1 MVMTMEETREPQQP
15 AATPLISPP
24 AYPAPQPPYYAPAP
38 AAKAGFWTRFR
49 RTIRLLLRRVLYR
62 TTVVG
67 RALRPYAG
75 FIAVIVALLGVIGWM
90 SYMLWAPKAAPAA
103 FERAE
108 SLPPASAVETF
119 IRGQQAFNAEMMWES
134 YSTDYQASQLANGA
148 SKATLQAQ
156 ADNQRRRGL
165 KFVRADYIG
174 GVKLDDGRSMYF
186 YTMDLALSSQHG
198 RFPFVFTA
206 DADGKIVDVD
216 SPFTRAQSA
225 SSSSSGN

>member
-1 MVMTMEETREPQQP
+1 
-15 AATPLISPP
+15 
-24 AYPAPQPPYYAPAP
+24 
-38 AAKAGFWTRFR
+38 
-49 RTIRLLLRRVLYR
+49 
-62 TTVVG
+62 
-67 RALRPYAG
+67 
-75 FIAVIVALLGVIGWM
+75 
-90 SYMLWAPKAAPAA
+90 
-103 FERAE
+103 
-108 SLPPASAVETF
+108 
-119 IRGQQAFNAEMMWES
+119 MMWES